1 MKDLIKEKQELFSLE
16 KLLSTIE
23 NDYKGK
29 ELVDLSKYKRNILE
43 ITSEQI
49 LKKIKKE
56 DIKDLA
62 DKNNETE
69 KRLCKNQKNPIK
81 WSFLF
86 GLTLFLH
93 ITYMFYLEGYNSL
106 TINLL
111 GLFLVTFSAVF
122 CIRSYT
128 KFFYQEFILNR
139 NLRKNKEKILL
150 NINIKE
156 EINNIFESIEIA
168 KKDTIKNEMLSYMLE
183 DKNIKTIKNKIKNK
197 IIHEHKKNMEHRILK
212 IGN

>member
-1 MKDLIKEKQELFSLE
+1 
-16 KLLSTIE
+16 
-23 NDYKGK
+23 
-29 ELVDLSKYKRNILE
+29 
-43 ITSEQI
+43 
-49 LKKIKKE
+49 
-56 DIKDLA
+56 
-62 DKNNETE
+62 
-69 KRLCKNQKNPIK
+69 
-81 WSFLF
+81 
-86 GLTLFLH
+86 
-93 ITYMFYLEGYNSL
+93 MFYLEGYNSL

-139 NLRKNKEKILL
+139 NLRKNKERILL